1 MGALPQRHARVCSTH
16 VRSRGSGGLSATCR
30 SQIEKLSNLII
41 DTILTDCYDT
51 VSSVIVVVYM
61 SYFYVVMSNN
71 L

>member
-16 VRSRGSGGLSATCR
+16 VRSRGLSATCR